1 MQLIDIPLPLPYIV
15 IESNGR
21 IVSSNS
27 RALNLFD
34 LRTKQIDDIID
45 QESMNKLIT
54 NTWQQDEQQPIEV
67 VLKTRSNPL
76 SLFDLFI
83 SWDHEDKL
91 HILFASKDKTTQG
104 YTDQIMQL
112 QSRLANTNFELY
124 EQKEKLER
132 TVYRLNSLSGP
143 FIPLTATMG
152 YIPLFGDL
160 TEEMIHVIS
169 ANVLHSIFVGEYDDV
184 LVDLTSIADIKESG
198 ISKFMDLL
206 KTIHLMNGNKVQIIG
221 ANPRLAKILYKEKFS
236 LYVTFKPSLQYV
248 LKNYYQ

>member
-1 MQLIDIPLPLPYIV
+1 MQLIDIPLPLPYVV

-21 IVSSNS
+21 IISSNS

-45 QESMNKLIT
+45 QESINKLIT
-54 NTWQQDEQQPIEV
+54 NTWQQDEQQAIEV

-76 SLFDLFI
+76 ALFDVYI
-83 SWDHEDKL
+83 SWDHEDHL
-91 HILFASKDKTTQG
+91 HILFAAKDKTTQI

-112 QSRLANTNFELY
+112 QSRLANTDFELY
-124 EQKEKLER
+124 EQKEKLEQ
-132 TVYRLNSLSGP
+132 TIYRLNSLSGP

-169 ANVLHSIFVGEYDDV
+169 ANVLQSIFIGEYDDV
-184 LVDLTSIADIKESG
+184 LVDLTSIADIKEEG
-198 ISKFMDLL
+198 INKFMDLI
-206 KTIHLMNGNKVQIIG
+206 KMIHLMNGNKVQIVG
-221 ANPRLAKILYKEKFS
+221 ANPRLAKILYNENFS
-236 LYVTFKPSLQYV
+236 LYCIFKPSLQYV

>member
-15 IESNGR
+15 IDANGK
-21 IVSSNS
+21 IISSNS

-54 NTWQQDEQQPIEV
+54 HTWQQDEQQPIEV

-76 SLFDLFI
+76 ALFDLFI
-83 SWDHEDKL
+83 SWDHENRL
-91 HILFASKDKTTQG
+91 HILFAAKSKATQS

-112 QSRLANTNFELY
+112 QSRLATTDFELY
-124 EQKEKLER
+124 EQKERLEK
-132 TVYRLNSLSGP
+132 TIDRLNSLSGP
-143 FIPLTATMG
+143 FIPLTATIG

-169 ANVLHSIFVGEYDDV
+169 ANVLQSLFAGEYEDV
-184 LVDLTSIADIKESG
+184 LVDLTSIADINEEG
-198 ISKFMDLL
+198 ISKLMDLL
-206 KTIHLMNGNKVQIIG
+206 KAIHLMNGNKVQIIG
-221 ANPRLAKILYKEKFS
+221 ANPRIAQILYKENFS
-236 LYVTFKPSLQYV
+236 PYCIFKPSLQYV
-248 LKNYYQ
+248 LENYYQ